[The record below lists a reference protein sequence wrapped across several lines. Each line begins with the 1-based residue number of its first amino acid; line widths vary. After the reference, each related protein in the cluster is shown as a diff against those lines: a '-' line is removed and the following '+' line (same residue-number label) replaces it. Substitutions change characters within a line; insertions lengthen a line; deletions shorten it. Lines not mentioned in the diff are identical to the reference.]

1 MGFEEDRGTISGTDS
16 QYLDKPLPVYRTYI
30 GRISFYFET
39 FWVVSRCFKHRVYNQ
54 RGSTQNVWENTI
66 CFCFSEK
73 CCAPPRH
80 IGNGQSN

>member
-1 MGFEEDRGTISGTDS
+1 MGFEEDEGTISGTDS

-54 RGSTQNVWENTI
+54 KRGEQDKMCGKTQSVSVLVRNVMLLLVI
-66 CFCFSEK
+66 
-73 CCAPPRH
+73 
-80 IGNGQSN
+80 

>member
-39 FWVVSRCFKHRVYNQ
+39 FWVVSRCFKHHVYNQ
-54 RGSTQNVWENTI
+54 KRGDHAIWENTI

-73 CCAPPRH
+73 CYAPPHH